1 MQADSDLSPRG
12 TRNQLQMVRP
22 ALKRVYLLS
31 TSWLKSSTIFKLKEK
46 RKKPAEVCKLVQ
58 LYQVIKRNPCNY
70 CCHR

>member
-12 TRNQLQMVRP
+12 TWNQLQTIRL

-46 RKKPAEVCKLVQ
+46 KKKTAEVCKLVQ
-58 LYQVIKRNPCNY
+58 LYQVIKRNPCDY
-70 CCHR
+70 CCNR